1 MYFRFKKLKK
11 LSWRESML
19 SILQVP
25 ISYFN
30 SVENWQKRR
39 ENHYYEVLKMC
50 GELEKQSTFCKK
62 VNKVIIYLELK
73 VKKKH
78 V

>member
-1 MYFRFKKLKK
+1 
-11 LSWRESML
+11 ML

-62 VNKVIIYLELK
+62 VNKVIKSYYNEILY
-73 VKKKH
+73 KH
-78 V
+78 GSYRQINLLG